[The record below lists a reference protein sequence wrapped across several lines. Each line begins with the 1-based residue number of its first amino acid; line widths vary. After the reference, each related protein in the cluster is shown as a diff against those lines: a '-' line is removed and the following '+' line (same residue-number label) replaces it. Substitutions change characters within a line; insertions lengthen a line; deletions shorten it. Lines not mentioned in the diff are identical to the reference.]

1 MTDEKSLA
9 ELRRDIDRI
18 DDSIQDLL
26 WPRTDVVEE
35 VRAYKHKRRVYRRG
49 GFFRPS
55 REIEILRRLLRR
67 HHGRF
72 PEKGIVQIWRTII
85 ASHLA
90 GQEHFSL
97 AVYRPKSKDPCLGL
111 AREHYGA
118 IVPTAYAAS
127 IAAVLK
133 KVADRTVSAGVIPV
147 PRKKDDAWWRHLVDR
162 FDGLQIVAGLPFVDF
177 EKDAG
182 DVQAVIVAP
191 MAPEPSSEDRS
202 FLAVESERGIGPA
215 RLAAAFARE
224 KIASRSPI
232 LYFHGGGYVLGGI
245 ESHDAVLQFFAAEIG
260 SKIFSLDYRLAPENK
275 FPSSLQDANLALEW
289 LGKKLSL
296 PISEI
301 SLCGDSAGGHLSA
314 SLSTYRA
321 INNLELPLSQ
331 CLIYPMTDPLCNSK
345 SPVDFASGF
354 LLSQKAMI
362 WFWEQL
368 MNSRENLTDPVFNLT
383 IDPKVNLP
391 KTLIITAGFD
401 PLSDEGESYA
411 RLLDEIGNEVKQIHY
426 PHLIHGFVNM
436 TALKAARDAT
446 KDLLKTYKNFL
457 K

>member
-1 MTDEKSLA
+1 MAIKLFLKFFFSLPV
-9 ELRRDIDRI
+9 
-18 DDSIQDLL
+18 
-26 WPRTDVVEE
+26 W
-35 VRAYKHKRRVYRRG
+35 
-49 GFFRPS
+49 
-55 REIEILRRLLRR
+55 LLRCITFQKSTIINNQMLDFQTQIFLGLQSLQVGDLDDPSTFDSAQEFR
-67 HHGRF
+67 DFVIEGLSLSFKPSMPIKIRDHLVPTDFGDLQIREYC
-72 PEKGIVQIWRTII
+72 PEKIV
-85 ASHLA
+85 
-90 GQEHFSL
+90 
-97 AVYRPKSKDPCLGL
+97 
-111 AREHYGA
+111 
-118 IVPTAYAAS
+118 
-127 IAAVLK
+127 
-133 KVADRTVSAGVIPV
+133 
-147 PRKKDDAWWRHLVDR
+147 
-162 FDGLQIVAGLPFVDF
+162 
-177 EKDAG
+177 
-182 DVQAVIVAP
+182 
-191 MAPEPSSEDRS
+191 SS
-202 FLAVESERGIGPA
+202 
-215 RLAAAFARE
+215 
-224 KIASRSPI
+224 SPI

-245 ESHDAVLQFFAAEIG
+245 ESHDAALQFFAAEIG

-296 PISEI
+296 SISEI

-314 SLSTYRA
+314 ALSTYRA

-331 CLIYPMTDPLCNSK
+331 CLIYPMTDPSCNSK
-345 SPVDFASGF
+345 SHVDFASGF

-383 IDPKVNLP
+383 IDPKANLP

-411 RLLDEIGNEVKQIHY
+411 RLLDEIGNEVQQIHY

-436 TALKAARDAT
+436 TALKAAKDAT